1 MPRKASLSQGAKL
14 LREWRGE
21 TPQVD
26 VCKLLDVDPAT
37 YCKFE
42 NGSRH
47 VGGRWAARI
56 EALTGGKVPASS
68 WYQPAQSEAKAS

>member
-1 MPRKASLSQGAKL
+1 L

-21 TPQVD
+21 TPQVQ

-42 NGSRH
+42 NGSRRP
-47 VGGRWAARI
+47 GGRWAARL
-56 EALTGGKVPASS
+56 EALTQGKVPSSS
-68 WYQPAQSEAKAS
+68 WYQPETSDAEAVLEAKAS